1 MRHNQSS
8 LEHHPAAR
16 AGKHAALAS
25 SAVLL
30 MTVVHHG
37 YGAIRFT
44 TPWRHHVVLVAFLL
58 GGLLWVSLAAW
69 SREPNSTLGRLARRL
84 FLGVALLGAILWIG
98 FFEGGY
104 NHALKILLTRIR
116 LPEAIFRRLYPPH
129 IYEPVEDWIF
139 ETTGVAQLVLAIW
152 ALWAVLHYKRVSGSG
167 SRVSVLT

>member
-44 TPWRHHVVLVAFLL
+44 TPCVTTLCSWRFF
-58 GGLLWVSLAAW
+58 WV
-69 SREPNSTLGRLARRL
+69 
-84 FLGVALLGAILWIG
+84 G
-98 FFEGGY
+98 FSG
-104 NHALKILLTRIR
+104 
-116 LPEAIFRRLYPPH
+116 FR
-129 IYEPVEDWIF
+129 
-139 ETTGVAQLVLAIW
+139 
-152 ALWAVLHYKRVSGSG
+152 
-167 SRVSVLT
+167 